1 MQTAGLLNPS
11 NKSLLSLEVIASGP
25 GGGPELV
32 VVQRRGHLPLREAA
46 VIVQK
51 WATGQQKAQALLQGW
66 AAPEFCFAPVEKE
79 EQLGLSGSG
88 LLVTWGKVC
97 AGVSVD
103 RGLGF
108 SAPRGCVA
116 CPPSWVRECSWRS
129 ESLSPDL
136 FSPFLAFPSSHCL
149 LFLCFSE
156 VLVFVLTFLQ

>member
-25 GGGPELV
+25 GAGPELV
-32 VVQRRGHLPLREAA
+32 VVQRRGHLPLQEAV

-103 RGLGF
+103 
-108 SAPRGCVA
+108 
-116 CPPSWVRECSWRS
+116 
-129 ESLSPDL
+129 
-136 FSPFLAFPSSHCL
+136 
-149 LFLCFSE
+149 
-156 VLVFVLTFLQ
+156 